1 MVVLYNNIGDIIVKN
16 IKELFSKL
24 LVLIRLRIDIII
36 QKRKNKIKK
45 LKKDV

>member
-16 IKELFSKL
+16 IKELFNKL
-24 LVLIRLRIDIII
+24 LLLIRLRIDIII

>member
-1 MVVLYNNIGDIIVKN
+1 MAN
-16 IKELFSKL
+16 IKELFRKL
-24 LVLIRLRIDIII
+24 ILLLRLRIDIII

>member
-1 MVVLYNNIGDIIVKN
+1 MAN
-16 IKELFSKL
+16 IKELFRKL
-24 LVLIRLRIDIII
+24 LVLLRLRIDIII